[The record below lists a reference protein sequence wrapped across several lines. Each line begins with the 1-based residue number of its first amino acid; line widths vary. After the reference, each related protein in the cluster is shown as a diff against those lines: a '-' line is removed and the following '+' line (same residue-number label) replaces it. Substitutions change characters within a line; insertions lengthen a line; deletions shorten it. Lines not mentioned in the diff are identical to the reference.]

1 MLVMHGLQR
10 LATNRKGILFPGF
23 IFKIAGRLQLQ
34 YRVQRVSQCCN
45 LIPGFDLVPECCGS
59 RFEYSARGEA
69 DLRLLQKGQ
78 IIQIERRGYY
88 ICDRPYVRA
97 SEPVELIFVPDG
109 KKMMGIE
116 TGSVATIKAV

>member
-1 MLVMHGLQR
+1 MLNKDKVEEDDDVEKL
-10 LATNRKGILFPGF
+10 LTPTT
-23 IFKIAGRLQLQ
+23 
-34 YRVQRVSQCCN
+34 
-45 LIPGFDLVPECCGS
+45 

-116 TGSVATIKAV
+116 TGSVATVKAA